1 MENRPQHLAEL
12 TSLATETEAA
22 LLVAALQEAGIA
34 ASYAGGATANF
45 QTGAPGGVDVL
56 VNEHDLELAQETLR
70 RIRESSSTID
80 WNTVDT
86 GDRGDTTGADAKTG
100 DGQP

>member
-1 MENRPQHLAEL
+1 MENRPEHLAEL
-12 TSLATETEAA
+12 TNFATETEAA
-22 LLVAALQEAGIA
+22 LLVAALQEAGIS

-80 WNTVDT
+80 WSSVDT
-86 GDRGDTTGADAKTG
+86 GEGGDATDGAGDAG
-100 DGQP
+100 A